1 LDQNMRLS
9 DERLAEI
16 AAELASKPR
25 HEKVRALLHELLT
38 AGLGAAST
46 DVQLEKAV
54 PEAKGRIDGLLGR
67 TVFEIKSDLAR
78 ELGDAQHRLPDYIK
92 VTRRR
97 PSSGATTSSAR
108 PTT

>member
-1 LDQNMRLS
+1 MPGKKMRLG

-16 AAELASKPR
+16 ASELASKPR
-25 HEKVRALLHELLT
+25 HEKVRALLYELLT

-46 DVQLEKAV
+46 DVELDKAV

-78 ELGDAQHRLPDYIK
+78 EA
-92 VTRRR
+92 VTFDCLHKLI
-97 PSSGATTSSAR
+97 GAPFNAR
-108 PTT
+108 IPHCTG